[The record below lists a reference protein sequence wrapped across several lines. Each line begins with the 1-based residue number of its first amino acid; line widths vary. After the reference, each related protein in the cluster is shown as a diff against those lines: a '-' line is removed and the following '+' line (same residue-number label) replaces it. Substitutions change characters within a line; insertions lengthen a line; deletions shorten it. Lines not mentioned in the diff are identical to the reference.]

1 MLKGNRL
8 AGRIDEMKTR
18 TRMDKWK
25 KYRAKI
31 RSLPEGAFEEKKE
44 NAISFSKVDR
54 DRLEGSLSPSYE
66 PRLQT
71 TPYKAFL
78 AKKRRN
84 FPIYFILP
92 ARMLSKT
99 RATFT
104 TAAKAR

>member
-8 AGRIDEMKTR
+8 AGRINEMKTR

-31 RSLPEGAFEEKKE
+31 HSLPEGAFEEKKE

-84 FPIYFILP
+84 LLVKVGSLLVTILVFVLAYFILV
-92 ARMLSKT
+92 K
-99 RATFT
+99 
-104 TAAKAR
+104 

>member
-1 MLKGNRL
+1 
-8 AGRIDEMKTR
+8 
-18 TRMDKWK
+18 MDKWK

-78 AKKRRN
+78 AKKRWN
-84 FPIYFILP
+84 LLVKVGSLLVTILVFVLAYFILV
-92 ARMLSKT
+92 K
-99 RATFT
+99 
-104 TAAKAR
+104 

>member
-8 AGRIDEMKTR
+8 AGKINEMKTR

-84 FPIYFILP
+84 LLVKVGSLLVTILVFVLAYFILV
-92 ARMLSKT
+92 K
-99 RATFT
+99 
-104 TAAKAR
+104 

>member
-8 AGRIDEMKTR
+8 AGRINEMKTR

-84 FPIYFILP
+84 LLVKVGYLLVTILVFVLAYFILV
-92 ARMLSKT
+92 K
-99 RATFT
+99 
-104 TAAKAR
+104 

>member
-8 AGRIDEMKTR
+8 AGRINKMKTR

-84 FPIYFILP
+84 LLVKVGSLLVTILVFVLAYFILV
-92 ARMLSKT
+92 K
-99 RATFT
+99 
-104 TAAKAR
+104 

>member
-8 AGRIDEMKTR
+8 AGRINEMKTR
-18 TRMDKWK
+18 TRMDKWR

-78 AKKRRN
+78 VKKRRN
-84 FPIYFILP
+84 LLVKVGSLLVTILVFVLAYFILV
-92 ARMLSKT
+92 K
-99 RATFT
+99 
-104 TAAKAR
+104 

>member
-84 FPIYFILP
+84 LLVKVGSLLVTILVFVLAYFILV
-92 ARMLSKT
+92 K
-99 RATFT
+99 
-104 TAAKAR
+104 

>member
-8 AGRIDEMKTR
+8 AGRIDEMNTR

-84 FPIYFILP
+84 LLVKVGSLLVTILVFVLAYFILV
-92 ARMLSKT
+92 K
-99 RATFT
+99 
-104 TAAKAR
+104 

>member
-18 TRMDKWK
+18 TRMDKWR

-84 FPIYFILP
+84 LLVKVGSLLVTILVFVLAYFILV
-92 ARMLSKT
+92 K
-99 RATFT
+99 
-104 TAAKAR
+104 

>member
-8 AGRIDEMKTR
+8 AGRINEMKTR

-84 FPIYFILP
+84 LLVKVGSLLVTILVFVLAYFILV
-92 ARMLSKT
+92 K
-99 RATFT
+99 
-104 TAAKAR
+104 

>member
-8 AGRIDEMKTR
+8 AGKIDEMKTR

-84 FPIYFILP
+84 LLVKVGSLLVTILVFVLAYFILV
-92 ARMLSKT
+92 K
-99 RATFT
+99 
-104 TAAKAR
+104 